1 MSDIFEPTESVI
13 EPTGDQHHADQPQ
26 DVQQEDVQPQLPDD
40 RFLSYEEIRKLLAMK
55 HDSTIT
61 RDDPVLM
68 LVTIC
73 NAFLGEIQKLHD
85 THNGAMTTIITA
97 KTKDYITSVKKTTDA
112 FSETLSQASVEAVRK
127 IFDQHSSTLKT
138 STSNTRWCA
147 LIVAVSALA
156 NVIVLALR

>member
-1 MSDIFEPTESVI
+1 MSDIFEPTESTI
-13 EPTGDQHHADQPQ
+13 E
-26 DVQQEDVQPQLPDD
+26 QEDVQPQLPDG

-73 NAFLGEIQKLHD
+73 NAFLGEIQTLHD
-85 THNGAMTTIITA
+85 IHNEALTGIITA
-97 KTKDYITSVKKTTDA
+97 RTRDYISSVKKTTDA
-112 FSETLSQASVEAVRK
+112 FSETLSQASVEAIRK
-127 IFDQHSSTLKT
+127 IFDQHSSILKT
-138 STSNTRWCA
+138 SIGNTRCCA